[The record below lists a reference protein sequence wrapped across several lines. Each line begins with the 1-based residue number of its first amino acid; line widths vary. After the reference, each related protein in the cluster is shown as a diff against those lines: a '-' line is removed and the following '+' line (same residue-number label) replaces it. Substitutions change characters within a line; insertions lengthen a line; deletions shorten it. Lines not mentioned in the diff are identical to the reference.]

1 MCNRESCTQSD
12 PLSVCFSLCPR
23 RGLRIYTARVHERQR
38 QSRSE
43 SVYLFWRRLRT
54 RVSLRRCARAAL
66 AVVCFERRGRG
77 ASAAGK
83 QTSKNICSPL
93 LEDEQSQSYIYPGRG
108 DEKLFS
114 YGRLN
119 VPMLLPAFKGK
130 RGSALEVM
138 SYSWVVTRNL
148 DAPHN

>member
-1 MCNRESCTQSD
+1 MQPRVLHTERSSVRLPL
-12 PLSVCFSLCPR
+12 PLSPPR
-23 RGLRIYTARVHERQR
+23 SAYLHVPRPRAPTSEPKRICLSFLASSSDSRLPPPLRSRWFVLRG
-38 QSRSE
+38 
-43 SVYLFWRRLRT
+43 
-54 RVSLRRCARAAL
+54 
-66 AVVCFERRGRG
+66 GG
-77 ASAAGK
+77 GGK

-114 YGRLN
+114 YGRLI
-119 VPMLLPAFKGK
+119 VPVLLPAFKGK